1 MQTDKN
7 DVLDLARRVCTVQ
20 YFPADLRGLHIVPFQ
35 VCQCGKAKVLEV
47 PLTRWPGC
55 SSCSGAKTSL
65 GITQLVRGIF

>member
-7 DVLDLARRVCTVQ
+7 FLLDLARRVCTVQ
-20 YFPADLRGLHIVPFQ
+20 YFPADIRGLHIASFQ

-55 SSCSGAKTSL
+55 SGAKTIL
-65 GITQLVRGIF
+65 GITQLVRDIF